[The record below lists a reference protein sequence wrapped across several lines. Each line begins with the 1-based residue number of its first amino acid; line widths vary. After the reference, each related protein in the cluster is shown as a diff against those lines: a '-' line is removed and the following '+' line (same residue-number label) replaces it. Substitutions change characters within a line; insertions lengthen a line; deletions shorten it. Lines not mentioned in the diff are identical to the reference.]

1 MSEEMGSPKS
11 VLKAKKWPSKN
22 VDVRLHTQILRIREE
37 DLYLGYDIV
46 VNLSSKN
53 NKIINGGDY
62 QLASSHVGVVVFPR
76 QMLPASPLGTTGV
89 VH

>member
-1 MSEEMGSPKS
+1 MESPKS
-11 VLKAKKWPSKN
+11 VVKVKKWPSKN
-22 VDVRLHTQILRIREE
+22 VDVRLHIQILRIREE
-37 DLYLGYDIV
+37 DSYLGYDIV

-53 NKIINGGDY
+53 NKMMDGGDD

-76 QMLPASPLGTTGV
+76 QILPASPLGTGV